1 MDNYICINGKKA
13 ELTEEQL
20 EKLGIKLEMLGSFD
34 RQDNGGT
41 YYSIISTGEIAAN
54 EEQNNDYNCIHYNV
68 ANYCTN
74 KELLEKRALYE
85 ILNRRLWRYSMEH
98 DGDKINW
105 NKDEEKYYI
114 FYNTGSKKWLVGS
127 ICHSWDFAVF
137 FYSLEIAKNA
147 IKEVVIPFIEKNPEF
162 YEYIYG
168 EGNK

>member
-13 ELTEEQL
+13 ELTKEQL
-20 EKLGIKLEMLGSFD
+20 EKLGIKLETSSSFD
-34 RQDNGGT
+34 RQDNGDK
-41 YYSIISTGEIAAN
+41 YYFINSIGEIVVN
-54 EEQNNDYNCIHYNV
+54 EEHRYDSNYNHYNT
-68 ANYCTN
+68 ANYCTD
-74 KELLEKRALYE
+74 KELLEKRVFYE
-85 ILNRRLWRYSMEH
+85 TLNRRLWRYSMEH
-98 DGDKINW
+98 DGDKIDW
-105 NKDEEKYYI
+105 DRDGEKYYI
-114 FYNTGSKKWLVGS
+114 FYNTGSEKWLVGS

>member
-1 MDNYICINGKKA
+1 MDNYICINGKKV

-20 EKLGIKLEMLGSFD
+20 EKLGIKLP
-34 RQDNGGT
+34 
-41 YYSIISTGEIAAN
+41 
-54 EEQNNDYNCIHYNV
+54 NV
-68 ANYCTN
+68 NPFTRVNKGAKYFTIMQYGAVDSVYENRDEFNRGCFNAANYCTD
-74 KELLEKRALYE
+74 ESLLEQRALYE
-85 ILNRRLWRYSMEH
+85 TLNRRLWRYSMEH
-98 DGDKINW
+98 DGDKIDW
-105 NKDEEKYYI
+105 DRDEEKYYI
-114 FYNTGSKKWLVGS
+114 FFHTGTKEWIVAS

>member
-20 EKLGIKLEMLGSFD
+20 EKLGIELPKANPFERAKKGTKYFSIVQDGTVGWYYENMSVFD
-34 RQDNGGT
+34 RGCFN
-41 YYSIISTGEIAAN
+41 A
-54 EEQNNDYNCIHYNV
+54 
-68 ANYCTN
+68 ANYCID
-74 KELLEKRALYE
+74 ESLMEQRALYE

-105 NKDEEKYYI
+105 NRDEEKYYI
-114 FYNTGSKKWLVGS
+114 FFHTSTKEWIIAS

-137 FYSLEIAKNA
+137 FYSREIAGKA
-147 IKEVVIPFIEKNPEF
+147 IKEVVIPFIKKNPEF